1 MLRYA
6 PRLFQASPLI
16 FLDRIYLLSM
26 VPANKPLLEV
36 KNLTKHFPFG
46 GGFLSRNKG
55 VVRAVD
61 DVSFDVRAGET
72 LGLVGESGCGK
83 TTTGQLIVRLLDPT
97 AGEVWFNHPDVER
110 IDVAKANRRQI
121 KLLRRHMQL
130 VFQDPF
136 SSLNPRMTL
145 LETIGEPLLV
155 SGVAKGTQLRDR
167 VADILQVVG
176 LSPDYM
182 NRYPHAF
189 SGGQRQRICIGRAL
203 IIRPSFVVCDEP
215 VSALDVSIQAQI
227 LNLLKDLQA
236 QFGLTYLFVAHNLS
250 VVRHISD
257 RVAVMYVGKIV
268 EMAPTESLYSN
279 PKHPYTE
286 ALLSAV
292 PEPDPML
299 PMNPVILPGEV
310 ADAANPPSGCYFH
323 PRCRYRVDRC
333 VHETPHLRAIGPDHI
348 VSCHR
353 AEELTLVGVAS
364 ETGVSNA
371 EMHLTA

>member
-1 MLRYA
+1 
-6 PRLFQASPLI
+6 
-16 FLDRIYLLSM
+16 
-26 VPANKPLLEV
+26 LEV

-46 GGFLSRNKG
+46 GFMARNRG
-55 VVRAVD
+55 IVRAVD
-61 DVSFDVRAGET
+61 DVSFSVRAGET

-97 AGEVWFNHPDVER
+97 AGEVWFNHPAVER
-110 IDVAKANRRQI
+110 MDVARANHRQI

-145 LETIGEPLLV
+145 LEIIGEPLLV
-155 SGVAKGTQLRDR
+155 NGIAKGAALRER
-167 VADILQVVG
+167 VAEILHVVG
-176 LSPDYM
+176 LAPEYM

-203 IIRPSFVVCDEP
+203 ILRPSFIVCDEP

-227 LNLLKDLQA
+227 LNLLHDLQG
-236 QFGLTYLFVAHNLS
+236 QFGLTYLFIAHNLS

-268 EMAPTESLYSN
+268 EMAPTDPLFRS

-292 PEPDPML
+292 PEPDPFV
-299 PMNPVILPGEV
+299 PMNPVLLTGEV

-323 PRCRYRVDRC
+323 PRCRYRLERC
-333 VHETPHLRAIGPDHI
+333 VQETPQLRAFGPDHW

-353 AEELTLVGVAS
+353 AEELSLAGVADIPGTADKES
-364 ETGVSNA
+364 ITRFSSSIESSN
-371 EMHLTA
+371 